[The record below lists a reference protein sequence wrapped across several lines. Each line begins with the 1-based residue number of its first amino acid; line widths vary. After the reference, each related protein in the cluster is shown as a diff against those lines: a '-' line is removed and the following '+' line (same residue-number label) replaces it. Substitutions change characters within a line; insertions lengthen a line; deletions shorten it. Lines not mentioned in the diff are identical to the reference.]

1 MKMNYYADKWNLDV
15 SMCPSDAHFNEWID
29 HKKLRNKTIFH
40 FGSGNHHLVG
50 TRQAARRNRTLCIT
64 ASREEYDTYIDL
76 AINNVAVARSYR
88 CYFGDIYLS
97 DPALLPEFDV
107 VSLFHLCE
115 YSRPN
120 TASREYGGITD
131 AKLLGLFTARLKP
144 MGYIL
149 FYTRSEAWRQA
160 QPIVARW
167 EKKASVEQ
175 AGLFKSLLVYRKIGS
190 RNRSL
195 SPLLSEKGVRRR

>member
-1 MKMNYYADKWNLDV
+1 MKMNYYADEWNLDV

-131 AKLLGLFTARLKP
+131 AKLLGLFTARLKL

-175 AGLFKSLLVYRKIGS
+175 AGLFKSLLVYRKIAS

>member
-1 MKMNYYADKWNLDV
+1 MKMNYYANKWKLDA
-15 SMCPSDAHFNEWID
+15 SMCPADAHFNEWID

-50 TRQAARRNRTLCIT
+50 TKQAARRNRTLCIT
-64 ASREEYDTYIDL
+64 ASREEYDTYIEL

-115 YSRPN
+115 YSCPN
-120 TASREYGGITD
+120 TASRGYGG
-131 AKLLGLFTARLKP
+131 
-144 MGYIL
+144 
-149 FYTRSEAWRQA
+149 
-160 QPIVARW
+160 
-167 EKKASVEQ
+167 
-175 AGLFKSLLVYRKIGS
+175 
-190 RNRSL
+190 
-195 SPLLSEKGVRRR
+195 